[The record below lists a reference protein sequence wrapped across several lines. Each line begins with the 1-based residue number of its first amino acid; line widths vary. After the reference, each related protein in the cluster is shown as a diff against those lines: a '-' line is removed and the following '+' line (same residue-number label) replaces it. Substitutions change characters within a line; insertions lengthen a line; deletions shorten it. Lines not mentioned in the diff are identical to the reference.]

1 MMKMIT
7 IKQIFL
13 ACLVAPLLLLGSC
26 SKDKYFE
33 DSGTV
38 NGTFQGN
45 MLEYLKSKPQY
56 FDSVTKVIRLAGM
69 ENIFSTEAITFF
81 APADSSIRSTI
92 AELNRQLS
100 FQGKQTVYRLEQIK
114 PEVWRTQ
121 LARYIFKG
129 KKSMNDYPQ
138 LDPGNVAAYPG
149 QIYASYDGAIMNA
162 GVIYNDAGGVKYAGY
177 RQLTLAYIPSASAPR
192 DYLSWYTSTV
202 ASVNIA
208 PTNGYVHALRYSNH
222 YFGFDVNQFIENA
235 IAKGIEP

>member
-1 MMKMIT
+1 MMKMVT
-7 IKQIFL
+7 IRRIFSACGL
-13 ACLVAPLLLLGSC
+13 AALILLASC

-33 DSGTV
+33 NTGTI
-38 NGTFQGN
+38 NGSFQGN
-45 MLEYLKSKPQY
+45 VLEYLKSKPQY
-56 FDSVTKVIRLAGM
+56 FDSVVKVIRLAGM
-69 ENIFSTEAITFF
+69 ENVFTTEPITFF

-100 FQGKQTVYRLEQIK
+100 FQGKPTVYKLEQIK

-121 LARYIFKG
+121 LARYVFKG

-149 QIYASYDGAIMNA
+149 QIYASYEGDIMNV

-177 RQLTLAYIPSASAPR
+177 RQLTLSYIPSPSAPR
-192 DYLSWYTSTV
+192 DYLSWYPTTV

-208 PTNGYVHALRYSNH
+208 PANGYVHALRYSNH
-222 YFGFDVNQFIENA
+222 FFGFEVNQFIENA
-235 IAKGIEP
+235 IAKGIGP